1 MPKHH
6 PLAPDRV
13 HGFCTS
19 IDATIRGID
28 LSPKEEEPEEPVLK
42 SFHTSPEYLAAV
54 GEIVHGEPPT
64 KGPLIHLPAR
74 ARKAFHQHGITTIKQ
89 LRALI
94 ASGKI
99 NHSTYRNYGR
109 TTHNAV
115 LKALK
120 IKPTCPHCHQP
131 IKTK

>member
-1 MPKHH
+1 MPKYH

-28 LSPKEEEPEEPVLK
+28 LSPKEEEQPEPESEPVT
-42 SFHTSPEYLAAV
+42 HDD
-54 GEIVHGEPPT
+54 IVPGEPPT

-74 ARKAFHQHGITTIKQ
+74 ARKAFHQHGITTLKQ

-94 ASGKI
+94 ASGKL

-109 TTHNAV
+109 TTHKAV

-120 IKPTCPHCHQP
+120 IKPTCPHCGQTLP
-131 IKTK
+131 KK

>member
-1 MPKHH
+1 MPNHYLK
-6 PLAPDRV
+6 PGRI

-19 IDATIRGID
+19 IDATLRGIEPPPRMRSD
-28 LSPKEEEPEEPVLK
+28 PSPKPEREPVT
-42 SFHTSPEYLAAV
+42 HED
-54 GEIVHGEPPT
+54 IIDGEPPT
-64 KGPLIHLPAR
+64 KGPLIHLPPR
-74 ARKAFHQHGITTIKQ
+74 ARKVFHQYGIKTIKQ

-94 ASGKI
+94 ASGKL
-99 NHSTYRNYGR
+99 NHRTYRNYGR

-120 IKPTCPHCHQP
+120 IQPKCPHCGQT